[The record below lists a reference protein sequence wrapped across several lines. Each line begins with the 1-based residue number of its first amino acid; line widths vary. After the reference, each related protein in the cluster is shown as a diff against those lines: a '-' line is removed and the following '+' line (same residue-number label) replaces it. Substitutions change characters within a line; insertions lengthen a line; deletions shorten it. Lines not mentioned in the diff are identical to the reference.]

1 MDFQQL
7 MHSRADSNKKSQ
19 VCHSFNLIGIAAVLL
34 ILGATMEAGRQSNA
48 NVEKHQREE
57 QQDYYGK
64 WLNENVVF
72 IISPEEKTVFEALTS
87 PEEKEQ
93 FIEQFWFR
101 RDSDP
106 RTKTNE
112 FREEH
117 YRRIAYANE
126 NYSSGLPGWKSDRG
140 RIYIIHG
147 PPDSIEMHPS
157 GGRYMRPLWEGG
169 GTTSTY
175 PFEIWWYRHIEG
187 VGEGIELEFVDPSF
201 SGEYRL
207 ALSPEEKDAMLHVPG
222 VGLTL
227 AEQYGMATKAD
238 RPTFSPGNRD
248 YYPLRVRRA
257 KDNPFIRYETFVGVQ
272 RPKKIKYDDLKEV
285 VDVNVAYSELA
296 VELRKDYFKLNDEQV
311 LVAVTL
317 TLDHDNL
324 TFKEDKGVYLA
335 KVGVYG
341 LVTTLTKKI
350 IKEFEDDLIQ
360 SYRTEFF
367 KQGLPRR
374 STYQKIIALDRK
386 LRYKLSLVVKDL
398 NSGKV
403 GVIRDGIFPP
413 SYSEEDLV
421 TSSLVLSDSIRQLE
435 DVQQQDQMFVLGDL
449 KIRPSIDN
457 IFSSSKP
464 LGVYLQVYN
473 AAIDESTLRPS
484 LRVKYRLSQGG
495 QNLAERLDEDGEPI
509 QFFSPGRVVLVTSF
523 SAESLRPGIYRMEVE
538 VQDRIRD
545 QLVTVGEKFH
555 VVDATQLAVNR

>member
-1 MDFQQL
+1 M
-7 MHSRADSNKKSQ
+7 
-19 VCHSFNLIGIAAVLL
+19 LL
-34 ILGATMEAGRQSNA
+34 FLSVTTQAGPQSNP
-48 NVEKHQREE
+48 NVKKHQREE
-57 QQDYYGK
+57 RQDYYSK
-64 WLNENVVF
+64 WLNENIVY
-72 IISPEEKTVFEALTS
+72 IISPEEKTVFEALTT

-93 FIEQFWFR
+93 FIEQFWYR
-101 RDSDP
+101 RDTDP
-106 RTKTNE
+106 RTRTNE
-112 FREEH
+112 YREEH

-126 NYSSGLPGWKSDRG
+126 NYTSGSPGWKSDRG

-175 PFEIWWYRHIEG
+175 PFEVWWYRHIEG
-187 VGEGIELEFVDPSF
+187 VGQGIELEFVDPSF

-227 AEQYGMATKAD
+227 AEQFGMATKAD

-257 KDNPFIRYETFVGVQ
+257 KDNPFTRYETFVGVQ

-317 TLDHDNL
+317 TLDHHKLN
-324 TFKEDKGVYLA
+324 FKEEKGVYLA

-360 SYRTEFF
+360 SYRPEFF
-367 KQGLPRR
+367 RQGLHRR

-386 LRYKLSLVVKDL
+386 ARYKLSLVVKDL

-403 GVIRDGIFPP
+403 GVIRHGIIPP
-413 SYSEEDLV
+413 SYPKENLV

-457 IFSSSKP
+457 TFSSSKP

-495 QNLAERLDEDGEPI
+495 QDLAERLDEDGEPI
-509 QFFSPGRVVLVTSF
+509 QFSSPGRVVLVTSF